1 MSIHVGV
8 GGVVREVTGLPAGSG
23 GVIRQ
28 TDLGLCGVSGVMRQF
43 YGVVKSLEISDF
55 WAYADEVTADGDYV
69 QEMYFGRS
77 KTEFAKYATATITSN
92 SIQVKCTYAHKN
104 MLAYLRPSI
113 FVVFENGFRV
123 LLDEALRRLGWT
135 LSWPVK
141 YNFTVSSSS
150 AWANRHIFHVCDA
163 EPAPDGFSGSKSGTI
178 TVTEAD
184 AVNNSEI
191 GIGGCMTKGSSSS
204 YNTFK
209 FTFSS
214 PALINGV
221 SVPVTVVNDLTD

>member
-8 GGVVREVTGLPAGSG
+8 GGVVREVTGLPVGAG

-28 TDLGLCGVSGVMRQF
+28 TDLGLCGVNGAMRQF
-43 YGVVKSLEISDF
+43 FGTVKSLEISDF
-55 WAYADEVTADGDYV
+55 YASVDEVTADGDYV
-69 QEMYFGRS
+69 QEIYYGSS
-77 KTEFAKYATATITSN
+77 KAEFAKYATATITSN
-92 SIQVKCTYAHKN
+92 SIQVKCTYANKN
-104 MLAYLRPSI
+104 QLACLFPSV
-113 FVVFENGFRV
+113 FAVFENGFRV
-123 LLDEALRRLGWT
+123 LLDEAIWKLGWT

-141 YNFTVSSSS
+141 YSFTASSSS
-150 AWANRHIFHVCDA
+150 TWASRSMLRVCDVD
-163 EPAPDGFSGSKSGTI
+163 PMPDGYSGSKSGTI

-184 AVNNSEI
+184 AVNNSCIE
-191 GIGGCMTKGSSSS
+191 IGGCMTKGSSSS

-214 PALINGV
+214 PAVINGV